1 MAHGIMIYT
10 SIVLIWLYLR
20 NKTGYSGFKR
30 GVEFLLSNEKSLS
43 FDGHAYALIALSL
56 DSGDWKE
63 NRPGVNITTF
73 NEKGSVEYL
82 AYYCNTLNYWS
93 LPMEE
98 IMTGFLTLLRA
109 RISFL
114 LNR

>member
-1 MAHGIMIYT
+1 
-10 SIVLIWLYLR
+10 
-20 NKTGYSGFKR
+20 
-30 GVEFLLSNEKSLS
+30 LS
-43 FDGHAYALIALSL
+43 FDGHTYGLIALSL

-63 NRPGVNITTF
+63 NRPEVNITTF

-82 AYYCNTLNYWS
+82 AYYCNTLNDWS
-93 LPMEE
+93 LPTEE
-98 IMTGFLTLLRA
+98 IMTGLLTLLRA

>member
-1 MAHGIMIYT
+1 M
-10 SIVLIWLYLR
+10 
-20 NKTGYSGFKR
+20 
-30 GVEFLLSNEKSLS
+30 LSNEKSLS

-98 IMTGFLTLLRA
+98 IMTDLLPPLRA
-109 RISFL
+109 RKSVFFL
-114 LNR
+114 TGKLIMLDERALSKL

>member
-63 NRPGVNITTF
+63 NRLGVNITTS

-93 LPMEE
+93 LPTEE
-98 IMTGFLTLLRA
+98 IMTDLLPTMNGEVFA
-109 RISFL
+109 K
-114 LNR
+114 